1 MTAALAA
8 PAGQHLGHVAA
19 PRRGDDDAASARGT
33 PPSVRVAAPRR
44 GDDDSAHGF
53 DDLDCRL
60 LPLVGAMMTGP
71 DARKLWLVAFALL
84 PLVGAMMTRWI
95 VAVRMVSEGVL
106 LVAAPRRGDDD
117 VIQVSL
123 CEAPPTCCCPS

>member
-1 MTAALAA
+1 MMTAALAA

-53 DDLDCRL
+53 DDLDDCRL

-71 DARKLWLVAFALL
+71 DARKLWLVAFALV
-84 PLVGAMMTRWI
+84 PLLGAMVARWM
-95 VAVRMVSEGVL
+95 VGCPVVSEG
-106 LVAAPRRGDDD
+106 G
-117 VIQVSL
+117 
-123 CEAPPTCCCPS
+123 